1 MQPEIFQGRAGF
13 LELEHFNKHFVNNT
27 RKRDFAGKHFGVFSP
42 RYSYYYTVNGEFNPE
57 IDIIRAFFLK
67 IRAPFSI
74 FKKG

>member
-1 MQPEIFQGRAGF
+1 MQPEIFQGRADF

-27 RKRDFAGKHFGVFSP
+27 RKRDLAGKHFGAFSP
-42 RYSYYYTVNGEFNPE
+42 RYCYYYIVNREFNPE

-74 FKKG
+74 FK